1 MSLELLYGSSLL
13 KGFQDVAFLS
23 SWVSFPAIFLT
34 NSGKG
39 EGLRT
44 TTYLKTVVGGRQGH
58 APCKILLLQQSL
70 FLCQL
75 NFMEII
81 RLSQS

>member
-1 MSLELLYGSSLL
+1 MDIH
-13 KGFQDVAFLS
+13 DVALLPS
-23 SWVSFPAIFLT
+23 TASFPTTFHN
-34 NSGKG
+34 NSGRYKSH
-39 EGLRT
+39 RT
-44 TTYLKTVVGGRQGH
+44 TTCLKTVVGGKQWH
-58 APCKILLLQQSL
+58 AACKILLLQQIL